1 MAVGE
6 RVGHIHGERP
16 PEAAEGLGRKS
27 RRKPA
32 PISQYQNPPGVT
44 THYWHEELETEMA
57 RIARS
62 SRRIAFSL
70 VFIGVMAGTGA
81 MFGGVAGVVLAL
93 LGRTVLDMGSGIIE
107 FMSASVLAGAAV
119 AFLLGLYMTVKQL
132 APFGG
137 RAKATAPVAAV
148 THAVAASESK

>member
-1 MAVGE
+1 
-6 RVGHIHGERP
+6 
-16 PEAAEGLGRKS
+16 
-27 RRKPA
+27 
-32 PISQYQNPPGVT
+32 
-44 THYWHEELETEMA
+44 MA

-93 LGRTVLDMGSGIIE
+93 LGRTVLDMGSGIVE

-119 AFLLGLYMTVKQL
+119 AFLLGLYMSVKQL

-137 RAKATAPVAAV
+137 RTKAPAPVASV
-148 THAVAASESK
+148 THAVVASESK